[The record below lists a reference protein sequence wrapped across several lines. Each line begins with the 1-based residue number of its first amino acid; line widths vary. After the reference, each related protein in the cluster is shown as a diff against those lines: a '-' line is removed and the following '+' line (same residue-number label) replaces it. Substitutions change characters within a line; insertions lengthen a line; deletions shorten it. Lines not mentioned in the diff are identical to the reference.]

1 MKCGAQLSLYVMADD
16 FVRVIL
22 SSLDAIAPYR
32 DRLSIETDDI
42 STLIVGPPD
51 LIFPTMRDL
60 FVAAAS
66 SGHHVAMHATI
77 SRGCPGEPDMDIC
90 EPAQPSAFHDDLE
103 ARKVGAAQ
111 AVADAPMAGQRVAVQ
126 FSLYPLGPTDYM
138 YEIYGCIDFLK
149 ASPVFD
155 RAKNYCTRLAGDAG
169 PVFEALSQAWLSFG
183 DPNAHVAIDLTAS
196 VNSPSKDAA
205 A

>member
-16 FVRVIL
+16 FVRIIL
-22 SSLDAIAPYR
+22 SSLDAISPYQ
-32 DRLSIETDDI
+32 DRLRIQTDDI
-42 STLIVGPPD
+42 STLIVGPPE

-60 FVAAAS
+60 FVAAAQ

-90 EPAQPSAFHDDLE
+90 GPGKPTAFSEDLE
-103 ARKVGAAQ
+103 MRKAQ
-111 AVADAPMAGQRVAVQ
+111 AADAVKAASVTGQRVAVQ
-126 FSLYPLGPTDYM
+126 FSLYPLGPADYM
-138 YEIYGCIDFLK
+138 DEIYGCIDFLK

-196 VNSPSKDAA
+196 ANSPSADAA

>member
-32 DRLSIETDDI
+32 DRL
-42 STLIVGPPD
+42 
-51 LIFPTMRDL
+51 
-60 FVAAAS
+60 
-66 SGHHVAMHATI
+66 
-77 SRGCPGEPDMDIC
+77 RGCPGEPDMDIC
-90 EPAQPSAFHDDLE
+90 SPEQPSAFDEDLE
-103 ARKVGAAQ
+103 RRKTHAAQ
-111 AVADAPMAGQRVAVQ
+111 AVTDALSTDQRVAVQ
-126 FSLYPLGPTDYM
+126 FSLYPLGPADYM
-138 YEIYGCIDFLK
+138 DEIYGCIDFLK

-196 VNSPSKDAA
+196 ANSPSKDAA